1 MVTNH
6 AKGMY
11 KMMEKFNLDPIKP
24 KKKGNGLLTPMNNFR
39 KTNKDSIDRTKEPAY
54 RVAKYTNTI
63 RNKRM
68 ELRNDGNKTA

>member
-6 AKGMY
+6 AKSMY

-39 KTNKDSIDRTKEPAY
+39 NTNKDSNDRTK
-54 RVAKYTNTI
+54 T
-63 RNKRM
+63 
-68 ELRNDGNKTA
+68 